1 MQNRPSTLW
10 SRWLDLAEADAE
22 AQAVVHWTA
31 GEEPFRWRRADLL
44 AAATRYAAR
53 LAGRGIGQG
62 DVCALIIRH
71 HRDFYP
77 LYLGISAIGALPA
90 VLAYPNPRLHPAKF
104 RDGLVGMSRRSG
116 LDWLLVERELEPV
129 VRPLTDS
136 AESTIRDLLFPLEWS
151 CGAGGGAAME
161 PFPLGDADPDLH
173 CLLQHSSGTTGLQKP
188 VMLSHRAVLEHVS
201 AYGEAIALTASD
213 RVVSWLPLYHDM
225 GLIAAFHLS
234 LASGIPIVQLD
245 PFEWVVAPI
254 LLLEAIA
261 GEGGTLTWLPN
272 FAYNLISDR
281 SSDEEMETIRLDSMR
296 MFINCSEPVREESH
310 ARFLARFG
318 RYGVRP
324 EMLAACY
331 AMAETTFAATQ
342 TEPGQAARAV
352 AASRDALSQGRS
364 REAAAGEVVRTCVS
378 SGRPIRGCVVE
389 VVDEQRL
396 PLADGCV
403 GELRIRSE
411 SMFDGYRHYPEKTA
425 DVLAGGWYY
434 SGDYGFIDDGECFV
448 VGRKK
453 DIIIIAGK
461 NIYPEDIEDLVC
473 NIDGIL
479 PGRAV
484 AFGIDDEAL
493 GTEQLCVVAETACIE
508 ADGQK
513 RIGRDVVEAAMQIDI
528 TVSRVYLVAPR
539 WLVKSSAGKPSR
551 TANRSRAL
559 EEFGDELGVS
569 AANRF

>member
-1 MQNRPSTLW
+1 MAAFSGRVAHPSRRFRQSGSYDARWPPPVDSPRERNPDSAHRFHRSRGPADDRGDVASALEPQPGLLGRGSPGRVRAAHRGHRHPRSGSEEVRLLPVLMQNRPSTLW

-90 VLAYPNPRLHPAKF
+90 VLAYPNPRLHPAKV

-272 FAYNLISDR
+272 FAYNLIADR

-310 ARFLARFG
+310 ARFLARFA

-331 AMAETTFAATQ
+331 AMAETTFASTQ
-342 TEPGQAARAV
+342 PAPGQAARAV
-352 AASRDALSQGRS
+352 PQARDAL
-364 REAAAGEVVRTCVS
+364 
-378 SGRPIRGCVVE
+378 
-389 VVDEQRL
+389 
-396 PLADGCV
+396 
-403 GELRIRSE
+403 
-411 SMFDGYRHYPEKTA
+411 
-425 DVLAGGWYY
+425 
-434 SGDYGFIDDGECFV
+434 
-448 VGRKK
+448 
-453 DIIIIAGK
+453 
-461 NIYPEDIEDLVC
+461 
-473 NIDGIL
+473 
-479 PGRAV
+479 
-484 AFGIDDEAL
+484 
-493 GTEQLCVVAETACIE
+493 
-508 ADGQK
+508 
-513 RIGRDVVEAAMQIDI
+513 
-528 TVSRVYLVAPR
+528 
-539 WLVKSSAGKPSR
+539 
-551 TANRSRAL
+551 
-559 EEFGDELGVS
+559 
-569 AANRF
+569 